1 MLQLGRQRVVGLLG
15 IAQGLGLLTQLCVHY
30 PMLIA
35 QAFLLAVHL
44 DQLLLFDQLRV
55 LQGPQFLV

>member
-1 MLQLGRQRVVGLLG
+1 MQLSRQRVVGLLG
-15 IAQGLGLLTQLCVHY
+15 IAQGLGLLTHLYVQY

-44 DQLLLFDQLRV
+44 DQFLLFGQLHV
-55 LQGPQFLV
+55 LQGLQFLA